1 MSGEIDLALSELR
14 SLVTKAARGAGVSW
28 GLAEEAGWAAEWL
41 ARWGM
46 PAALWATAWLEDTV
60 RGRPGPAEVGAALAD
75 RLAFGD
81 RPAPEPI
88 PDGLSAPGY
97 LLPFL
102 HLVAQRHGAVTLHA
116 PDGEAARIDP
126 SGEVRFGPGWGI
138 RTQGWTMALATAP
151 ASVRRPLA
159 SASVIDCLEGLALGT
174 TVPPS
179 DQSRRDAGSAKGDND

>member
-1 MSGEIDLALSELR
+1 MNEDIHLALSELR

-28 GLAEEAGWAAEWL
+28 GIAEEAGWAAEWL
-41 ARWGM
+41 ARRGM
-46 PAALWATAWLEDTV
+46 PAALWATVWLED
-60 RGRPGPAEVGAALAD
+60 RLQGRPGPVECGAALAD

-81 RPAPEPI
+81 HPGPQPI
-88 PDGLSAPGY
+88 PDGMSAPGY

-102 HLVAQRHGAVTLHA
+102 HLIAQRHGAVALLA

-126 SGEVRFGPGWGI
+126 SGEVRFGPGWAR
-138 RTQGWTMALATAP
+138 RTHGWTTAP
-151 ASVRRPLA
+151 ANTPSVARPA
-159 SASVIDCLEGLALGT
+159 VPASVIDSLEALALRT